1 MKIQN
6 ILRMQ
11 VAVIAVGAA
20 LLLAGAARAQE
31 IDNPT
36 FDQGQNSVP
45 FAQKQATPAASAAKA
60 MVGAATPTKQ
70 AAVIAPVN
78 GNVSVATTDAV
89 ATQEGVVSVAPPM
102 EGWMAA
108 AFFFTIVL
116 GIFYVRTD
124 RRRRIGAVVVARAS
138 RVGRA
143 IQES

>member
-20 LLLAGAARAQE
+20 LLLAGAVRAQE
-31 IDNPT
+31 IDNPS
-36 FDQGQNSVP
+36 FDQGKNSVP
-45 FAQKQATPAASAAKA
+45 FSQKQATSAASAAKA
-60 MVGAATPTKQ
+60 VVGAAAAAKQ
-70 AAVIAPVN
+70 AAVAAPDN
-78 GNVSVATTDAV
+78 GNASVATTAAV

-116 GIFYVRTD
+116 GIFYVRTE
-124 RRRRIGAVVVARAS
+124 RRRRIGTVEVARAS